1 MVQMGKKTLQ
11 GKRFIALARCSSP
24 GQADTSLDEQVR
36 LIENFGREHGM
47 VCVDRMTLDVTG
59 SVPGARS
66 DLDELIRRKKEQD
79 DFDAVLVQDAS
90 RLTRSGP
97 AHGMHVLFEL
107 RSLGADVVSI
117 KDDLPEGDMGDVM
130 RTLQYY
136 SAKQQ
141 AEGIAFASTRGASAS
156 LYMGKTAHCKA

>member
-1 MVQMGKKTLQ
+1 
-11 GKRFIALARCSSP
+11 
-24 GQADTSLDEQVR
+24 
-36 LIENFGREHGM
+36 
-47 VCVDRMTLDVTG
+47 
-59 SVPGARS
+59 S

-79 DFDAVLVQDAS
+79 DFDVVLVQDAS

-117 KDDLPEGDMGDVM
+117 KDDFPEGDMGDVM

-156 LYMGKTAHCKA
+156 LYMGKTAHCKAPPFGIDRLYCSEDGQPKHIIRNLPDGTQVKL